1 MNKDWIVIKGA
12 RENNL
17 KHIDVNVP
25 RDKFV
30 IMTGVSVPE
39 RHRWRSIRSMRKD
52 SGGMWSR

>member
-30 IMTGVSVPE
+30 IMTADTRSVLT
-39 RHRWRSIRSMRKD
+39 
-52 SGGMWSR
+52 